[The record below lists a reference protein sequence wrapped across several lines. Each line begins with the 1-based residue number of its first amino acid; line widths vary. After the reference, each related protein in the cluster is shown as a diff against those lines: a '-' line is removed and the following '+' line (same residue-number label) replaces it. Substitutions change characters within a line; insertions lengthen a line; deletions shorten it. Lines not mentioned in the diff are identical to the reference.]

1 MNGRLAYALIVMP
14 FLFGA
19 GCAEETEA
27 IVSGTGTIDGV
38 PAKAGYIGFTPV
50 DGRGTVHGGK
60 IVDGKYTATATIG
73 TVKVD
78 IRVPKVVGE
87 TPTYAGDPNSPM
99 TQITAETLPPKY
111 NDQTELVLEIKRG
124 ENRQDYPLVTK

>member
-1 MNGRLAYALIVMP
+1 VNVRIVFVLLLVP
-14 FLFGA
+14 LVFGI
-19 GCAEETEA
+19 GCSEESEA
-27 IVSGTGTIDGV
+27 VVTGNITIDGE
-38 PAKAGYIGFTPV
+38 PAKAGYIGFTPI
-50 DGRGTVHGGK
+50 DGRGSVNGGK
-60 IVDGKYTATATIG
+60 IIDGKYTAKATIG

-87 TPTYAGDPNSPM
+87 TPTYPEDPNSPM

-124 ENRQDYPLVTK
+124 ENKQDYPLVTK